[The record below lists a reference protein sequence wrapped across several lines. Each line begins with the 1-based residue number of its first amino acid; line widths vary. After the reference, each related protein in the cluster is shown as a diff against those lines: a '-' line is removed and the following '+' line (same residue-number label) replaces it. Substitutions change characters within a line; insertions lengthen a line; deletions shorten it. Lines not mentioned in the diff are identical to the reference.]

1 MPDHPTFGTSALT
14 QVNAP
19 ILCACESSARW
30 VIVADPN
37 ERKEVAMPMLK
48 VIEVLAESPDGFDQA
63 AQAAV
68 SMASETVRDI
78 KSVYIK
84 EMNAQVE
91 NGKITSYRVNAKIS
105 FVLDK

>member
-1 MPDHPTFGTSALT
+1 
-14 QVNAP
+14 
-19 ILCACESSARW
+19 
-30 VIVADPN
+30 
-37 ERKEVAMPMLK
+37 MPMLK

-68 SMASETVRDI
+68 TMASETVRDI

-84 EMNAQVE
+84 EMNALVE

-105 FVLDK
+105 FVVEK